1 MYEDLRRKDAVDY
14 WKNEGNNKRMQQYY
28 KIQNG
33 LRIIRWIL
41 VMILIIH
48 VLKLVST
55 SLVTLCTKLEL
66 SDNLIQLNNS
76 SWIINIYKISIII
89 IMLSLLF
96 YKRKNYSFE
105 KLGYTFLG
113 SLLVI
118 PLIVLMIFHFA
129 VLGSLMSSFYL
140 VVLFVVIILTI
151 NKVISRINVLYD
163 AATKVVENK
172 TKRKGEK
179 YAR

>member
-1 MYEDLRRKDAVDY
+1 
-14 WKNEGNNKRMQQYY
+14 
-28 KIQNG
+28 
-33 LRIIRWIL
+33 
-41 VMILIIH
+41 MILIIH
-48 VLKLVST
+48 VLKLVSA
-55 SLVTLCTKLEL
+55 SLVALCTKLEL
-66 SDNLIQLNNS
+66 SDNLIRLNNS
-76 SWIINIYKISIII
+76 SWIINIYKISIIVI
-89 IMLSLLF
+89 TLSLLF

-105 KLGYTFLG
+105 KLGYIFLG
-113 SLLVI
+113 SLLII

-151 NKVISRINVLYD
+151 NKVINRINLLYD